1 MGKAMNRLP
10 RELSK
15 FLPGLITGAIIV
27 VCIAALIFFSVRG
40 DDPPE
45 AHIYISST
53 VVEVNQPVNL
63 NANSSFDPE
72 GEKLTYEWEIGGHI
86 WSDLV
91 NLTYSFPSPGNY
103 TVVLTV
109 EDPSGN
115 TDTATVLVDVISG
128 E

>member
-1 MGKAMNRLP
+1 M
-10 RELSK
+10 
-15 FLPGLITGAIIV
+15 
-27 VCIAALIFFSVRG
+27 RG

-45 AHIYISST
+45 ARIYISST

-63 NANSSFDPE
+63 NANNSFDPE
-72 GEKLTYEWEIGGHI
+72 GEELTYEWEIGGHI
-86 WSDLV
+86 WSDMT

-115 TDTATVLVDVISG
+115 TDKATVLVDVISG

>member
-1 MGKAMNRLP
+1 MKRLF

-27 VCIAALIFFSVRG
+27 VCIAALIFFSVRS
-40 DDPPE
+40 DDPPQ
-45 AHIYISST
+45 ARIYISSA

-63 NANSSFDPE
+63 NANNSFDPE
-72 GEKLTYEWEIGGHI
+72 GEELSYEWEISGHI
-86 WSDLV
+86 WSDLI
-91 NLTYSFPSPGNY
+91 NLTYSFPNPGNY
-103 TVVLTV
+103 TVILTV

-115 TDTATVLVDVISG
+115 LDTATVLVDVISG

>member
-1 MGKAMNRLP
+1 MNRLL

-27 VCIAALIFFSVRG
+27 VCIAALIFFSVRD

-45 AHIYISST
+45 ARIYISST
-53 VVEVNQPVNL
+53 IVEVNQPVNL
-63 NANSSFDPE
+63 NANNSFDPE

-86 WSDLV
+86 WSDLK

>member
-1 MGKAMNRLP
+1 MNRLL

-40 DDPPE
+40 DDPPK
-45 AHIYISST
+45 ARIYISST

-63 NANSSFDPE
+63 NANNSFDPE
-72 GEKLTYEWEIGGHI
+72 GEELTYKWEISGHI
-86 WSDLV
+86 WSDLI
-91 NLTYSFPSPGNY
+91 NLTYSFPGPGNY

-115 TDTATVLVDVISG
+115 ADTATVLVDVISRD
-128 E
+128 

>member
-1 MGKAMNRLP
+1 MP
-10 RELSK
+10 RELAK

-45 AHIYISST
+45 ARIYISSA

-63 NANSSFDPE
+63 NANNSFDPE
-72 GEKLTYEWEIGGHI
+72 GEDLTYEWEIGGHV

-91 NLTYSFPSPGNY
+91 NLTYSFPGPGNY
-103 TVVLTV
+103 TVILTV
-109 EDPSGN
+109 KDPSGN

>member
-1 MGKAMNRLP
+1 MNRLL

-27 VCIAALIFFSVRG
+27 VCIAALIFFSVRD

-45 AHIYISST
+45 ARIYISST
-53 VVEVNQPVNL
+53 IVEVNQPVNL
-63 NANSSFDPE
+63 NANNSFDPE

-86 WSDLV
+86 WSDMN

-103 TVVLTV
+103 AVVLTV